1 MGAEICRTKAE
12 EGKKEMAN
20 ETVFTE
26 KAAEYARSRPAYA
39 PQAVEKVLELAG
51 STENRIGDMGS
62 GTGILSGV
70 LLSRGY
76 EVFCVEPNAAMR
88 ARAEATYG
96 QNPRFHSVPASA
108 EHTGL
113 PAESLSLI
121 TAASSFH
128 WLDTALFHSEC
139 CRLMKP
145 GGIVCILAN
154 VRRHDAFTRA
164 QHALCLRYCP
174 GYTSL
179 THGAEKVQARAGAFF
194 KGGYAA
200 ETFSFPL
207 QYSREGFISPQ
218 PVLLLWAFPGHGGIR
233 RVYPGAGGP
242 AGYGYGRGLPF
253 RCQRYAPALG
263 RTVLKAPAQ
272 GHMYFSSCFR
282 ALFSMRETCA

>member
-26 KAAEYARSRPAYA
+26 KAAEYVRSRPAYA

-154 VRRHDAFTRA
+154 VRRYDAFTRA

-207 QYSREGFISPQ
+207 QYSREGFISRSLSSSYGPS
-218 PVLLLWAFPGHGGIR
+218 PGTAEYEGYIRALGTLLDTVMEGDCLSVANDTLLLWGE
-233 RVYPGAGGP
+233 
-242 AGYGYGRGLPF
+242 L
-253 RCQRYAPALG
+253 
-263 RTVLKAPAQ
+263 
-272 GHMYFSSCFR
+272 S
-282 ALFSMRETCA
+282 

>member
-1 MGAEICRTKAE
+1 
-12 EGKKEMAN
+12 
-20 ETVFTE
+20 
-26 KAAEYARSRPAYA
+26 
-39 PQAVEKVLELAG
+39 
-51 STENRIGDMGS
+51 
-62 GTGILSGV
+62 
-70 LLSRGY
+70 
-76 EVFCVEPNAAMR
+76 MR

-139 CRLMKP
+139 CRLMNP

-154 VRRHDAFTRA
+154 VRRYDAFTRA

-207 QYSREGFISPQ
+207 QYSREGFISRSLSSSYGPS
-218 PVLLLWAFPGHGGIR
+218 PGTAEYEGYIRALGALLDTVMEGDCLSVANDTLLLWGE
-233 RVYPGAGGP
+233 
-242 AGYGYGRGLPF
+242 L
-253 RCQRYAPALG
+253 
-263 RTVLKAPAQ
+263 
-272 GHMYFSSCFR
+272 S
-282 ALFSMRETCA
+282 